1 MNSSREN
8 IFNGKTS
15 NDHRT
20 LSENVMYAD
29 GFLWQLLFAV
39 IMYALKM
46 SQPNLSAWAESN
58 SKTFL
63 KSQPLQNQSSLKPSL
78 CSLEVFFESLFEILC
93 GSSWKFPFKF
103 SLCFV
108 TWPCCFGL
116 SAKLSVSS
124 LPISFVSFL
133 SKLCLSSCRIF
144 PWVLCEF
151 SWSSLSNSEDFVC
164 FLCCFYMSS
173 LGSLEVMLE
182 ITLKLFSDSSRIF
195 CSIPV
200 NSLWVLVSLSWKPL
214 WVCFE
219 VFSDILV
226 AFSIGIF

>member
-46 SQPNLSAWAESN
+46 SQPKLSAWAESS

-63 KSQPLQNQSSLKPSL
+63 KSQPLQDQSSLKPSL

-108 TWPCCFGL
+108 TWPCSFGL

-133 SKLCLSSCRIF
+133 SKLCLSSSQRQLRHSSA
-144 PWVLCEF
+144 PF
-151 SWSSLSNSEDFVC
+151 SCHFEPLGPTRLLD
-164 FLCCFYMSS
+164 LCCVISK
-173 LGSLEVMLE
+173 LHML
-182 ITLKLFSDSSRIF
+182 IF
-195 CSIPV
+195 CIVPSAK
-200 NSLWVLVSLSWKPL
+200 LT
-214 WVCFE
+214 
-219 VFSDILV
+219 
-226 AFSIGIF
+226 